1 MIIQELIDFFETIYP
16 TRLSEGFDNTGFLI
30 GDRNHE
36 VTKVLTCLTITP
48 KVVFEA
54 ANRGANLIV
63 SHHPFPFLQSK
74 RWTSDTPDGRLLLSL
89 VAHGIA
95 VYSPH
100 TAHDSAFW
108 GINEQLAQLLGLV
121 NIEPLCPAPF
131 SEVIAENNMLEGL
144 ETINESIRQRLG
156 KPLGTG
162 RIGKLPQDLS
172 LAEFTEKV
180 HDILK
185 CSVIQVVGDDLKKIR
200 TVAIGCG
207 AAESFLEAAIA
218 KGADVMFVGEAKFHA
233 WLKADACSVA
243 LVMPG
248 HYHSERFAMET
259 MAKRIACHFPQLDVS
274 PSQKE
279 EDPVHYS
286 IQMEQKIN

>member
-16 TRLSEGFDNTGFLI
+16 LKLSEGFDNTGFLI
-30 GDRNHE
+30 GDRHRE
-36 VTKVLTCLTITP
+36 VKKVLTCLTITP
-48 KVVFEA
+48 KVVSEA
-54 ANRGANLIV
+54 ANWGANLIV

-74 RWTSDTPDGRLLLSL
+74 RWTSDSPDGRLLLSL
-89 VAHGIA
+89 IVHGIA

-100 TAHDSAFW
+100 TAHDSALW
-108 GINEQLAQLLGLV
+108 GINEQLAQFLNLE

-131 SEVIAENNMLEGL
+131 NEIVAENNMLDGL

-162 RIGKLPQDLS
+162 RIGQFNHDIS
-172 LAEFTEKV
+172 LADFTKKV
-180 HDILK
+180 HEILK

-207 AAESFLEAAIA
+207 AAESFLEGAAA
-218 KGADVMFVGEAKFHA
+218 KGADVLLVGEAKVHT
-233 WLKADACSVA
+233 WLKADADSVA

-259 MAKRIACHFPQLDVS
+259 MATRIARYFPQLDVR
-274 PSQKE
+274 PSQLEK
-279 EDPVHYS
+279 DPVHYS
-286 IQMEQKIN
+286 IR